1 MKPMS
6 SAQVRRLIRISL
18 VDPYLVLISL
28 AFAAVLFAVNQQAS
42 LYELRNPRWVLTMSV
57 LILLS
62 PLVHVLF
69 LTRVRAVLEQPSPPL
84 KTGITAPGVYYPQ
97 LVIGEILVSL
107 LAGAGMFLLLLP
119 GIYIGLRLSF
129 YKQAVIFDGK
139 SLTAALKESMACTGG
154 WRIPGVILLIL
165 SPIYGLEILIGY
177 LVGAFPLG
185 IWGIILAIL
194 VSAAGF
200 SLMNTFLTA
209 LYLECGSH
217 ER

>member
-1 MKPMS
+1 MS

-18 VDPYLVLISL
+18 VDPYLILISL

-69 LTRVRAVLEQPSPPL
+69 LTRVRAVLEQGSPPR
-84 KTGITAPGVYYPQ
+84 KTGITAYYPR

-107 LAGAGMFLLLLP
+107 LAAAGMFLLLLP

-139 SLTAALKESMACTGG
+139 SLTAALKESMACTVG

-194 VSAAGF
+194 ASAAGF

-209 LYLECGSH
+209 LYLKCGSH